1 MRFAFKSV
9 VVGMM
14 VTTLANAADTPNAK
28 VVFAIHGGAGV
39 IARDKLTAEVERDV
53 RTGLDQALDAGYAV
67 LKRGG
72 SSLDAVETA
81 IRLME
86 DSPVFNAGRGSAF
99 TREGTIELDASIM
112 SGRTLGAG
120 AVAAVSRIKNPIS
133 VARAVMEKSGHVLLI
148 GDGAEKFATEI
159 GLAMETPEYFKTPS
173 RLKALE
179 EKLRRDRERAN
190 TKQDRER
197 VPAKSAE
204 DSVPGDHRY
213 GTVGAVALDQAGNL
227 AAGTSTGGITGKRVG
242 RVGDSPIIG
251 AGTYANNKTCA
262 VSATGDGEYFIR
274 TSCARTIA
282 ALVEYK
288 GQSLDEASRTVLFE
302 QIKPLGGN
310 GGVIVL
316 NARGDVAFSFT
327 TEGMY
332 RGYVTED
339 GAKRVLIYGNE
350 ERNDQ

>member
-1 MRFAFKSV
+1 MRSICCLALITLT
-9 VVGMM
+9 
-14 VTTLANAADTPNAK
+14 VTTMADAADQPTPK

-39 IARDKLTAEVERDV
+39 ISRDKLTQEVEREV
-53 RTGLDQALDAGYAV
+53 RANLDKALDEGYAV
-67 LKRGG
+67 LKGG
-72 SSLDAVETA
+72 GTSLDAVEAA

-99 TREGTIELDASIM
+99 TREKTIELDASIM
-112 SGRTLGAG
+112 CGRTLGAG

-133 VARAVMEKSGHVLLI
+133 AARAVMDKSGHVLLI
-148 GDGAEKFATEI
+148 GDGAEKFAAEV
-159 GLAMETPEYFKTPS
+159 GLAMEDPDYFKTPS
-173 RLKALE
+173 RLRALE
-179 EKLRRDRERAN
+179 EKLRRERAPN
-190 TKQDRER
+190 TQKKGSFN
-197 VPAKSAE
+197 PSADPTANDNAAE
-204 DSVPGDHRY
+204 AHRY
-213 GTVGAVALDQAGNL
+213 GTVGAVALDKSGNL

-282 ALVEYK
+282 ALIEYK
-288 GQSLDEASRTVLFE
+288 NLPLNEASRTVLFD
-302 QIKPLGGN
+302 QIKPLGGD

-316 NARGDVAFSFT
+316 NARGELAFTFT

-332 RGYVTED
+332 RAYVTEA
-339 GAKRVLIYGNE
+339 GEKRVLIYKDE
-350 ERNDQ
+350 

>member
-1 MRFAFKSV
+1 VCCLALL
-9 VVGMM
+9 GLT
-14 VTTLANAADTPNAK
+14 VTTMADAADKPTPK

-39 IARDKLTAEVERDV
+39 IARDKLTGAVERDV
-53 RTGLDQALDAGYAV
+53 RANLDKALDEGYAV

-72 SSLDAVETA
+72 TSLDAVEAA
-81 IRLME
+81 IRLLE

-99 TREGTIELDASIM
+99 TREKTIELDASIM
-112 SGRTLGAG
+112 CGRTLGAG

-133 VARAVMEKSGHVLLI
+133 AARAVMDKSGHVLLI
-148 GDGAEKFATEI
+148 GTGAEKFAAEI
-159 GLAMETPEYFKTPS
+159 GLAMEDPEYFKTSS
-173 RLKALE
+173 RLRALE
-179 EKLRRDRERAN
+179 EKLRRDRERN
-190 TKQDRER
+190 RQQQGTDK
-197 VPAKSAE
+197 PARDQAASDNLAE
-204 DSVPGDHRY
+204 DHRY
-213 GTVGAVALDQAGNL
+213 GTVGAVALDNAGNL

-282 ALVEYK
+282 ALIEYQGLPVK
-288 GQSLDEASRTVLFE
+288 EASRTVLFDH
-302 QIKPLGGN
+302 IKPLGGE

-316 NARGDVAFSFT
+316 NARGELAFSFT

-332 RGYVTED
+332 RAYVTEG
-339 GAKRVLIYGNE
+339 GAKRVLIY
-350 ERNDQ
+350 NDE